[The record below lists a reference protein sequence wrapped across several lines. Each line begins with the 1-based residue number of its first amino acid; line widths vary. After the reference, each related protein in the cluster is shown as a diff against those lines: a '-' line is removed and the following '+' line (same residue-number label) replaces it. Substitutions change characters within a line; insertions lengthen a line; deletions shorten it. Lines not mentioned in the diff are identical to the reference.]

1 MVFQFA
7 GNSEAEATTTFTTTH
22 CVFRRGLTWLAL
34 PAMSVREALPQ
45 PEMVFVP
52 VTPKTFEGLCHVRS
66 EFITVLNLDH
76 IMATQSHSRDQIML
90 ILDDCDGPW
99 GLLVDE
105 VSSLVPL
112 EVSDAPDG
120 NTSESQSAV
129 IGWATL
135 RDKVIQVLD
144 QGRIRETATK
154 ELAAIWERA
163 EEVGSDDEL
172 AEVGV
177 AACGG
182 KL

>member
-1 MVFQFA
+1 MAFQFA
-7 GNSEAEATTTFTTTH
+7 HNSDTEASPAFLTTY

-52 VTPKTFEGLCHVRS
+52 GTPKTFEGLCHVRS
-66 EFITVLNLDH
+66 EFIAVLNLDYVL
-76 IMATQSHSRDQIML
+76 ATQSHSRDQIML
-90 ILDDCDGPW
+90 VLDDCDGPW

-112 EVSDAPDG
+112 EVSDAPDDAF
-120 NTSESQSAV
+120 SESPSAV
-129 IGWATL
+129 IGWATA
-135 RDKVIQVLD
+135 RDRVIQVLD
-144 QGRIRETATK
+144 QNRIRETATH

-163 EEVGSDDEL
+163 NEAGSDDEL
-172 AEVGV
+172 AEVGL

-182 KL
+182 KR